1 MDWSGPWT
9 GPLEWSTGLL
19 DWSTGSGA
27 CAEDK
32 SYRNKCNCI
41 ITTMSNDYYGICHIA
56 RRILIGT
63 PEIRTAESASPRKC
77 SISTRL
83 LSSREGGV

>member
-32 SYRNKCNCI
+32 INGSAINGWGQFRWQCLTRSDMSVTIVGSVYKSWICYLE
-41 ITTMSNDYYGICHIA
+41 ITMVLA
-56 RRILIGT
+56 
-63 PEIRTAESASPRKC
+63 
-77 SISTRL
+77 
-83 LSSREGGV
+83 